1 MNNTEM
7 SAFFKKTL
15 PLTVCCLLLA
25 ACPASLSAQSAH
37 RSLLRGD
44 HDYDQERYGEAEKH
58 YRKAT
63 EKDPNSTDAAY
74 NYGNAL
80 YQQGQYA
87 DAARQFE
94 KVAATGDNPG
104 VLYNLG
110 NALLKQGK
118 YREAAKAYERS
129 LRLRPGNANTKM
141 NLQMAKKKI
150 KEEEQK
156 QQQQQNQQQQQPNQG
171 QNQPQNQPNQQ
182 NQQPQNQPQNQQ
194 QAPPQQQQP
203 NPGQGQP
210 QQPNPDQQQQA
221 GSKMSRDQARR
232 MLETTIGPND
242 QKSARKYR
250 QRQAPMQGGKG
261 KKDW

>member
-1 MNNTEM
+1 M
-7 SAFFKKTL
+7 SDFSKTL
-15 PLTVCCLLLA
+15 LQCLAGCLLLV
-25 ACPASLSAQSAH
+25 ASGTRLTAQSAH
-37 RSLLRGD
+37 RSLLSGD

-58 YRKAT
+58 YRNAT
-63 EKDPNSTDAAY
+63 EKNPGSTDAAY

-80 YQQGQYA
+80 YQQGKY
-87 DAARQFE
+87 DEAARQFE
-94 KVAATGDNPG
+94 KVASAADNPG

-110 NALLKQGK
+110 NALLQQGK
-118 YREAAKAYERS
+118 YREAASAYERS
-129 LRLRPGNANTKM
+129 LRLRPGDANTKM

-156 QQQQQNQQQQQPNQG
+156 QQQQQQQNQQQQPNQG
-171 QNQPQNQPNQQ
+171 QNQPQNQQ
-182 NQQPQNQPQNQQ
+182 NQSQQNQPQNQQ
-194 QAPPQQQQP
+194 QPQQQQP
-203 NPGQGQP
+203 NQGQNQP
-210 QQPNPDQQQQA
+210 QQQNPNQQQDQPQQST
-221 GSKMSRDQARR
+221 GKMSRDQARR

>member
-1 MNNTEM
+1 MNHFLKEVQLIALG
-7 SAFFKKTL
+7 SWLLAL
-15 PLTVCCLLLA
+15 PLSPTLLD
-25 ACPASLSAQSAH
+25 AQSAH

-44 HDYDQERYGEAEKH
+44 REYDQERYSEAEKH
-58 YRKAT
+58 YRNAT
-63 EKDPNSTDAAY
+63 EKNPGSTDATY

-80 YQQGQYA
+80 YQQGKYPEAAQQY
-87 DAARQFE
+87 E
-94 KVAATGDNPG
+94 KVAAAGDHPG

-118 YREAAKAYERS
+118 YREAAHAYERS
-129 LRLRPGNANTKM
+129 LRLRPGDANTKM

-156 QQQQQNQQQQQPNQG
+156 QQQQQNQSQQQPNQGQNQQQNQQQNPQNQSPNTPQPPQQQPNQG
-171 QNQPQNQPNQQ
+171 QNQPQQRNPD
-182 NQQPQNQPQNQQ
+182 QPQNQPQESN
-194 QAPPQQQQP
+194 
-203 NPGQGQP
+203 G
-210 QQPNPDQQQQA
+210 
-221 GSKMSRDQARR
+221 KMSRDQARR

-250 QRQAPMQGGKG
+250 QRQAPTQGGKG